1 LWVSIAFIAGVSS
14 KFLVTWESGN
24 REVPCRGRCGASFGM
39 TTCEGTATATAKTT
53 ATATTIATTTATTT
67 ATDARLRRPL
77 QVEDGKRDAMSGSR
91 CTPLA
96 FGAGLL
102 LLGLFGANF
111 AEEFFTAKF
120 AFFLDD
126 DFAEVGPGGF

>member
-1 LWVSIAFIAGVSS
+1 
-14 KFLVTWESGN
+14 
-24 REVPCRGRCGASFGM
+24 M
-39 TTCEGTATATAKTT
+39 TTCEGTATANAMTT
-53 ATATTIATTTATTT
+53 ATATATTTATARTT

-77 QVEDGKRDAMSGSR
+77 QVEDGKRDALRGDRLGDDAGSVKSGGR
-91 CTPLA
+91 TAALPWHLA
-96 FGAGLL
+96 RGFLL
-102 LLGLFGANF
+102 LRLFGADF